1 MFTIK
6 SRHSITAP
14 PRGMLKKRRI
24 ARTIGQVY
32 ERFLE
37 LPVLLVLVVLWF
49 AGLVV
54 LSSLALAFYLYVSLL
69 AGV

>member
-1 MFTIK
+1 
-6 SRHSITAP
+6 
-14 PRGMLKKRRI
+14 MLKKRRI